1 MVRQNGEDSS
11 KRESRGR
18 AKYLFEAMAGACILT
33 QDGHTVRK
41 HFRTGKASRQVS
53 ANAFR
58 YAFGSRSADTRSIFY
73 WNLQTELDQHRI
85 FPDFK
90 RQLRTG
96 GQTA

>member
-41 HFRTGKASRQVS
+41 HFRTGKASRQVLGQRLPVC
-53 ANAFR
+53 FWKP
-58 YAFGSRSADTRSIFY
+58 FGGYSQYFLLEHS
-73 WNLQTELDQHRI
+73 
-85 FPDFK
+85 
-90 RQLRTG
+90 
-96 GQTA
+96 